1 MRGISIVKQYVG
13 DNVMALAKIRYDHIT
28 LDKNGVP
35 IITGTTMKVIELVLA
50 QQAHGWSPAELHF
63 QFPHLSLGQIHSAL
77 GYYWDNKEE
86 LDADI
91 ATRLDKVNQ
100 LQANAPTS
108 PLKEKLRKQ
117 GLL

>member
-1 MRGISIVKQYVG
+1 
-13 DNVMALAKIRYDHIT
+13 MALVKIRYDHIV
-28 LDKNGVP
+28 LDKNSVP
-35 IITGTTMKVIELVLA
+35 IIHGTTMKVIELVLA

-91 ATRLDKVNQ
+91 TDRLDKVNEMQ
-100 LQANAPTS
+100 SKAPLS
-108 PLKEKLRKQ
+108 PLKDKLRKQ